1 MSQGIYKTRVD
12 QIQPKKTHSGA
23 TVWWLIKEED
33 GAPNFEL
40 RYFEI
45 EPGKSSSGTP
55 HFFEHE
61 VFVLR
66 GEGKILGESEE
77 VVEIREE
84 DALLIP
90 SRTRHKIV
98 NTGKGPLGFL
108 CAIPKGRENDIK

>member
-1 MSQGIYKTRVD
+1 MLRTRIDEIRPKT
-12 QIQPKKTHSGA
+12 THSGA
-23 TVWWLIKEED
+23 KVWWLIREED
-33 GAPNFEL
+33 GAPTFEL

-66 GEGKILGESEE
+66 GRGKILGEGDE
-77 VVEIREE
+77 VLEIREE
-84 DALLIP
+84 DAILIP

-98 NTGKGPLGFL
+98 NMGDTPLGFL
-108 CAIPKGRENDIK
+108 CAIPKGKENDIK

>member
-1 MSQGIYKTRVD
+1 VKKSIFKTRIDGVR
-12 QIQPKKTHSGA
+12 PKKTHSGA

-45 EPGKSSSGTP
+45 ESGMSTSGNP

-61 VFVLR
+61 VYVLR
-66 GEGKILGESEE
+66 GTGKILGEDDET
-77 VVEIREE
+77 VEIAAG

-90 SRTRHKIV
+90 PRVRHKIV
-98 NTGKGPLGFL
+98 NTGNVTLGFL
-108 CAIPKGRENDIK
+108 CAIPKGKENEIK